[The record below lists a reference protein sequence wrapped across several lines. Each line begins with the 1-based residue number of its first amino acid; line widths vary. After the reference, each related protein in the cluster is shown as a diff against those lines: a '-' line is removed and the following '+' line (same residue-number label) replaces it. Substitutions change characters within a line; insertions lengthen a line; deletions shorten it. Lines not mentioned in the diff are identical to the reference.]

1 MHLSWKRRR
10 AESEQGRPFSAR
22 KRPDERQ
29 RNSGRR
35 PRSCRRR
42 KWLLLWLPTSSSK
55 FLSRRDGRPSNGPV
69 GRILRPG
76 IGTRCGRRG
85 SASANDLPDRHKAG
99 PRHMGRS
106 QLNGWLCR
114 GWKGLPTSSLAR
126 GSLTPDTPGRAFS
139 LTGLGTN
146 GLGSRSSD
154 PGNDVCVHA
163 CSSAGPVDS
172 AMSVCA
178 RCRFPALIEL
188 DGACKKSYCYW
199 EIQSKDEVAISGNIS
214 RNLRTTGP
222 PPGGSRKRARK

>member
-1 MHLSWKRRR
+1 M
-10 AESEQGRPFSAR
+10 
-22 KRPDERQ
+22 
-29 RNSGRR
+29 
-35 PRSCRRR
+35 
-42 KWLLLWLPTSSSK
+42 LLWLPTSSSK

-188 DGACKKSYCYW
+188 DGACKKSKHLYS
-199 EIQSKDEVAISGNIS
+199 IRLRSQSRQIS
-214 RNLRTTGP
+214 RTISEPPLCSPVVRVGCQIRQVLRTP
-222 PPGGSRKRARK
+222 ALQSGGSGGLPQVDVSYISYVRYTS